1 MRRVLA
7 MIWAGGDDAGLLSL
21 SRVRT
26 KASVPFGGHY
36 RLIDF
41 TLSNCANS
49 GIYNVAVLTQ
59 YLPES
64 LKAHLGIGKPWDLDR
79 RDGGVRLLEPYY
91 GSAEPH
97 WYEGTGDALARNLE
111 VIDNERFDLVVVTAG
126 DTVYKM
132 DYRPLLDFHAAAR
145 AGVTLAVKEMPR
157 EQAARYGAVRLGR
170 GRAVVSLDD
179 ELPAEGPAYG
189 SLGVYVF
196 DRPYLVKLLREVAR
210 RGGTDVVTDAVA
222 PAVTEGVA
230 AAYLYDG
237 YWARVDTVD
246 EYYAVTFECL
256 AEQDGACAFDDP
268 RWPVYTRLPDDP
280 PVKLGPHARVEN
292 SIVADGSIINGRVE
306 NSVLFR
312 RVYVEEGA
320 EVRGSI
326 VMGAAR
332 VAGGASVDRAILD
345 KMVVVSP
352 GARVGA
358 DVGEARANEDFP
370 EQLRRG
376 VTLVGKRA
384 QVPPGFTVGR
394 NCVVDAGIRPNVWE
408 RFAGRT
414 MPNGTSAGIVD

>member
-1 MRRVLA
+1 MRHVLA

-64 LKAHLGIGKPWDLDR
+64 LKAHVGIGKPWDLDR

-97 WYEGTGDALARNLE
+97 WYAGTGDALARNLD
-111 VIDNERFDLVVVTAG
+111 VIDDERFDVVLVTAG
-126 DTVYKM
+126 DIVYKM
-132 DYRPLLDFHAAAR
+132 DYRPLLDFHAASR
-145 AGVTLAVKEMPR
+145 AGVTAAVKEMPR
-157 EQAARYGAVRLGR
+157 EQAARCGAVRLGR
-170 GRAVVSLDD
+170 GHALTALDD
-179 ELPAEGPAYG
+179 EPPAEGPAYG

-196 DRPYLVKLLREVAR
+196 DRPYLVKLLRDVAR
-210 RGGTDVVTDAVA
+210 RGGTDVVADAVA
-222 PAVTEGVA
+222 PAIGEGVA
-230 AAYLYDG
+230 AAYLFDG

-256 AEQDGACAFDDP
+256 DEENEACAFDEP

-280 PVKLGPHARVEN
+280 PVKLGPRAAVEN

-326 VMGAAR
+326 LMDGAR

-358 DVGEARANEDFP
+358 DVGEGRANGDFP
-370 EQLRRG
+370 EQMSRG
-376 VTLVGKRA
+376 VTLVGKRINI
-384 QVPPGFTVGR
+384 PPGFVVGR
-394 NCVVDAGIRPNVWE
+394 NCLVDVGAGPNVWE
-408 RFAGRT
+408 SFDDHT
-414 MPNGTSAGIVD
+414 IPNGTSAGIVD